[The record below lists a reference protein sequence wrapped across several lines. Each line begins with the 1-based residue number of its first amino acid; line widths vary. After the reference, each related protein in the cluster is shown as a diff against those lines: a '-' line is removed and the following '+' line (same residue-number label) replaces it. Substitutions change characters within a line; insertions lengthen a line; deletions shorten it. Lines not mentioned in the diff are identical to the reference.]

1 MNDDMHLHLI
11 VTEHI
16 IGMKRPSFHEGE
28 ELRAAILVRVTLEA
42 ERGRDWIFQSKKQGA
57 PRVFS
62 LGLGFRFPSA
72 ALSAQRQRQTQRALS
87 AKLLLVSW
95 VSWHCVVYTPPI

>member
-11 VTEHI
+11 VTEPI
-16 IGMKRPSFHEGE
+16 IGMKRPSFHEGD

-62 LGLGFRFPSA
+62 LGLGFRFSSA
-72 ALSAQRQRQTQRALS
+72 ALSAQRS
-87 AKLLLVSW
+87 APAPDSARTKR
-95 VSWHCVVYTPPI
+95 

>member
-42 ERGRDWIFQSKKQGA
+42 ERGRDG
-57 PRVFS
+57 R
-62 LGLGFRFPSA
+62 
-72 ALSAQRQRQTQRALS
+72 
-87 AKLLLVSW
+87 
-95 VSWHCVVYTPPI
+95 